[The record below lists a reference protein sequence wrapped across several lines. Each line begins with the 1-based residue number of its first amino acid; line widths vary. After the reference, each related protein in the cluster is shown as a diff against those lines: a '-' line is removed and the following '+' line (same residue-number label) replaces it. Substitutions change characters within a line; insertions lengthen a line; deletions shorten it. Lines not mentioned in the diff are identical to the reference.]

1 MQELLVIY
9 RHEDEGRLVSE
20 VGSLNGFRVR
30 ATTEPATALLW
41 LEAREFAAA
50 FIHCSVSAIERHRL
64 ATALWHRRPEAPLV
78 LYDLT
83 IDGEVS
89 ITRDPL
95 PGADFIAGEE
105 ALSSLSSVLQGVASR
120 QETARREVL
129 IVEDLDASRDIIC
142 ACVESSR
149 ITVCGV
155 GSGKEALELLHAA
168 PTRFSCVVSD
178 VRMPEMDGRELIARI
193 RADLEL
199 KHLPIIVL
207 TAFSSAD
214 ALTECLSAGAT
225 GFLLKPPKI
234 KDLQREIERGF
245 RILERG
251 GDPRLLRGKGVHL
264 LKEALVGKGFV

>member
-1 MQELLVIY
+1 MQELLVVY
-9 RHEDEGRLVSE
+9 SNEEEGRLVSE
-20 VGSLNGFRVR
+20 VGSLNGFRVK
-30 ATTEPATALLW
+30 ATDEPETALLW
-41 LEAREFAAA
+41 LEAREFDAA
-50 FIHCSVSAIERHRL
+50 FIHRSVSSGVGHRL
-64 ATALWHRRPEAPLV
+64 AAALWQRRPEAPLV
-78 LYDLT
+78 LYDLSL
-83 IDGEVS
+83 DGEYALNGN
-89 ITRDPL
+89 PL
-95 PGADFIAGEE
+95 AGADFITGED
-105 ALSSLSSVLQGVASR
+105 ALPALSSVLQGATSR
-120 QETARREVL
+120 RELTRREVL

-155 GSGKEALELLHAA
+155 GSGREALDLLGAA
-168 PTRFSCVVSD
+168 PHRFSCIVSD
-178 VRMPEMDGRELIARI
+178 VRMPEMDGRELISRI
-193 RADLEL
+193 RADLDL

-214 ALTECLSAGAT
+214 ALVECLSAGAT

-251 GDPRLLRGKGVHL
+251 GDPRLLKGKGVNL